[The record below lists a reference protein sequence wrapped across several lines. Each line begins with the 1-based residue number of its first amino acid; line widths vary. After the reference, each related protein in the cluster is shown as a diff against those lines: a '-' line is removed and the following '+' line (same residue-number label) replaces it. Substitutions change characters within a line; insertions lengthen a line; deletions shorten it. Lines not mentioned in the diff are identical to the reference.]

1 MINDFVILDEC
12 NRVVSKLKDILY
24 KYKYFGIELINI
36 INKKY
41 ILKINL

>member
-1 MINDFVILDEC
+1 MIDFVILDEC

-24 KYKYFGIELINI
+24 KYFGIELINI
-36 INKKY
+36 INKIY